1 MTIFPVCM
9 GALLLSID
17 LINGCLLFVILL
29 WPLGACLVLVDGT
42 VGSHILPLAPL
53 PPVALRLYGLAS
65 GL

>member
-1 MTIFPVCM
+1 M
-9 GALLLSID
+9 SID

-42 VGSHILPLAPL
+42 VGSHSLPLAPL
-53 PPVALRLYGLAS
+53 LPVALRLYSFAS